1 MTSQTTNPWSGVRIS
16 SGAPVSC
23 ICRVI
28 HMAIPRQLGAWNPI
42 NRAVT
47 FVKALAFADFES
59 DTRQFE
65 SSETASQCGLFVPF
79 FIFLEKTQ
87 DFRLLTSAP
96 LESLLLGRGAR
107 SIRTSRAAFCT

>member
-1 MTSQTTNPWSGVRIS
+1 M
-16 SGAPVSC
+16 
-23 ICRVI
+23 I

-65 SSETASQCGLFVPF
+65 SSETASQCGLFVMLAVPYVAMTAEDISYF
-79 FIFLEKTQ
+79 QFLRK
-87 DFRLLTSAP
+87 RPRAHYLLAFPNRIPRGRADIASLVSVTAP
-96 LESLLLGRGAR
+96 
-107 SIRTSRAAFCT
+107 CV